1 MRTTSRT
8 MLVAVAVLC
17 SLAITAAGASA
28 NRAIRLEPAGPIT
41 KVSEEF
47 TITAFGGEIRI
58 TCRLTLAGILEPVI
72 QKVRAL
78 PEGRVGQITAGIA
91 EGCRNNLGG
100 GAVVTFLVE
109 ANRPVNLRF
118 EAFLGN
124 LPNITGILFRKL
136 ALPFQVIEAFQ
147 GACLYQGGVGL
158 LITFPPVEEGGG
170 RRFNQERFN
179 MVNMIPLAAGGGEC
193 SPSVTLSGRAKI
205 TPPQRAVLQA
215 D

>member
-1 MRTTSRT
+1 MRTTSRVV
-8 MLVAVAVLC
+8 LVTFAVLC
-17 SLAITAAGASA
+17 SLALAAATASA
-28 NRAIRLEPAGPIT
+28 NRAIGLEPAGAIT

-58 TCRLTLAGILEPVI
+58 ICRLTLSGILEPVI

-78 PEGRVGQITAGIA
+78 PEGRVGQITAGIT
-91 EGCRNNLGG
+91 EGCRNNFGG
-100 GAVVTFLVE
+100 GAAVIFLVE

-136 ALPFQVIEAFQ
+136 ALPFQVAEALQ
-147 GACLYQGGVGL
+147 GVCLYQGGVGL

-179 MVNMIPLAAGGGEC
+179 LMNMVPLAAGGGEC
-193 SPSVTLSGRAKI
+193 SPNVALSGRAKI
-205 TPPQRAVLQA
+205 TPPQRAILQA

>member
-1 MRTTSRT
+1 MRTSRAI
-8 MLVAVAVLC
+8 LAVLFA
-17 SLAITAAGASA
+17 LGVAAATASA

-78 PEGRVGQITAGIA
+78 PEGRVGQITAGIT

-100 GAVVTFLVE
+100 GAVVTFLIE
-109 ANRPVNLRF
+109 AARPVNLRF

-124 LPNITGILFRKL
+124 LPNIAGILFRKL
-136 ALPFQVIEAFQ
+136 ALPFQVAEAFQ
-147 GACLYQGGVGL
+147 GVCLYQGGVGL

-179 MVNMIPLAAGGGEC
+179 MVNMVPLARGGAEC
-193 SPSVTLSGRAKI
+193 SPNVELSGRAKI

-215 D
+215 N